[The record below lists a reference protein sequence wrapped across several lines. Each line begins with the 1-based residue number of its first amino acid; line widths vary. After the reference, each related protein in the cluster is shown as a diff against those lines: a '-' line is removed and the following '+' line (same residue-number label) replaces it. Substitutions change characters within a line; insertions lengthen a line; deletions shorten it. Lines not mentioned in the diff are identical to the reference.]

1 MIYEVQTYDAT
12 DNTVY
17 YETVED
23 AIDYEDA
30 RDVIAEKY
38 PNRKVIS
45 VQEKNNVAMTDLPI
59 DNEVLEDW
67 LGGPVPEEKLKEI
80 RESTMK
86 YLISY
91 YYKNDLEKRYKE
103 YDSMNL
109 AIACANLL
117 IARGDYVVDS
127 ITTQYS

>member
-1 MIYEVQTYDAT
+1 M
-12 DNTVY
+12 N
-17 YETVED
+17 
-23 AIDYEDA
+23 
-30 RDVIAEKY
+30 
-38 PNRKVIS
+38 
-45 VQEKNNVAMTDLPI
+45 DLPI
-59 DNEVLEDW
+59 DDSILEDW
-67 LGGPVPEEKLKEI
+67 LGGPVPEEKIREI
-80 RESTMK
+80 KESTMK

-117 IARGDYVVDS
+117 IAKGDYVVDS

>member
-1 MIYEVQTYDAT
+1 M
-12 DNTVY
+12 N
-17 YETVED
+17 
-23 AIDYEDA
+23 
-30 RDVIAEKY
+30 
-38 PNRKVIS
+38 
-45 VQEKNNVAMTDLPI
+45 DLPI
-59 DNEVLEDW
+59 PEDILESW
-67 LGGPVPEEKLKEI
+67 LGGPVPEEKLK
-80 RESTMK
+80 ESTMK

-127 ITTQYS
+127 ITTEYS

>member
-1 MIYEVQTYDAT
+1 
-12 DNTVY
+12 
-17 YETVED
+17 
-23 AIDYEDA
+23 
-30 RDVIAEKY
+30 
-38 PNRKVIS
+38 
-45 VQEKNNVAMTDLPI
+45 MTDLPI

-67 LGGPVPEEKLKEI
+67 LGGPVPEEKLREI

-91 YYKNDLEKRYKE
+91 YRKNDMELRYKE

-109 AIACANLL
+109 CIASASMMLAL
-117 IARGDYVVDS
+117 GDYVIDS

>member
-1 MIYEVQTYDAT
+1 M
-12 DNTVY
+12 N
-17 YETVED
+17 
-23 AIDYEDA
+23 
-30 RDVIAEKY
+30 
-38 PNRKVIS
+38 
-45 VQEKNNVAMTDLPI
+45 DLPVP
-59 DNEVLEDW
+59 DDVLEDW

-80 RESTMK
+80 KRSGMK

-103 YDSMNL
+103 YDSMQL
-109 AIACANLL
+109 CIACANLL